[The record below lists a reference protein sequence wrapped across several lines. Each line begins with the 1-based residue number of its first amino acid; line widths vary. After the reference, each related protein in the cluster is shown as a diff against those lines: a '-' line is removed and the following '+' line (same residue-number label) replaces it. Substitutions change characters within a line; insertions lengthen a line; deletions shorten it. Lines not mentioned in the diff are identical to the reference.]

1 MRASRRRVT
10 AVGWLG
16 VVAVLVVLLAV
27 FRGPREHQAVLV
39 SAVIAF
45 LVQAV
50 SFTLARLAARGNVL
64 KAWGVGAA
72 LRLVTL
78 VLYALVL
85 VRPLGL
91 PPVAALVSLASL
103 FFVTTVLESLLLSS

>member
-1 MRASRRRVT
+1 
-10 AVGWLG
+10 
-16 VVAVLVVLLAV
+16 
-27 FRGPREHQAVLV
+27 
-39 SAVIAF
+39 
-45 LVQAV
+45 VQAV

-64 KAWGVGAA
+64 KAWGVGSA
-72 LRLVTL
+72 LRLLTL
-78 VLYALVL
+78 VVYALVL

>member
-1 MRASRRRVT
+1 MKATPRQLKVMGS
-10 AVGWLG
+10 LG
-16 VVAVLVVLLAV
+16 VAALLVVLLAV
-27 FRGPREHQAVLV
+27 FHGPGETRAVLV
-39 SAVIAF
+39 SAAVAL

-50 SFTLARLAARGNVL
+50 SFTLARLAARGNVF
-64 KAWGVGAA
+64 KAWGAGSA
-72 LRLVTL
+72 LRLITL

-91 PPVAALVSLASL
+91 PPVAALVSLAAL